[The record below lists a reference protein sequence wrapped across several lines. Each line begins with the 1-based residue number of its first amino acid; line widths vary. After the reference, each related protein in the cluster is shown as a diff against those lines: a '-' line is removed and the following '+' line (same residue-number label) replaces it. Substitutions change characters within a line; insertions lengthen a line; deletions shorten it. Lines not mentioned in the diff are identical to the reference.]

1 MFIYM
6 MKVKAIGFL
15 PVALERILLA
25 LPGTKAPGTKR
36 SFKAWGLASFTSR
49 FLLFNQVPQ

>member
-1 MFIYM
+1 MFMYM